1 MSGMEW
7 VCPHCRQHQAV
18 TENRSAGFDEF
29 FHADAG
35 ALGPIG
41 LSAKA
46 IVCANAECRLP
57 TIDVWLSPYALNIHG
72 SPIGPRRDKVLS
84 RRLMPESSSKPQPD
98 YVPKAIRDDYHE
110 ACLIRDLSPKASA
123 TLARRCLQ
131 GMIRDFGKVKP
142 SNLFNEIGALEK
154 AVEEGNAPRGVS
166 VDSIEALTAL
176 RKVGNIGAHMEADV
190 NVIVDVDPEE
200 AQVLI
205 DLIESLIDDWYIAR
219 HKRQQRFSK
228 AVALGASKT
237 AALAD
242 AKAGQAALPAPAG
255 DA

>member
-1 MSGMEW
+1 MLPYTR
-7 VCPHCRQHQAV
+7 VQ
-18 TENRSAGFDEF
+18 
-29 FHADAG
+29 G
-35 ALGPIG
+35 AYAPSKDKGP
-41 LSAKA
+41 L
-46 IVCANAECRLP
+46 
-57 TIDVWLSPYALNIHG
+57 VW
-72 SPIGPRRDKVLS
+72 
-84 RRLMPESSSKPQPD
+84 RRLIPEGSSRPIPS
-98 YVPKAIRDDYHE
+98 YVPSAIRQDYAE

-131 GMIRDFGKVKP
+131 GMIRDFGQVKP
-142 SNLFNEIGALEK
+142 STLFKEIGALEK

-205 DLIESLIDDWYIAR
+205 ELIESLIDDWYIER